1 MKVLLNNNK
10 EVEVEKIVYRNHKG
24 KLMCLPVEDIKKI
37 IDGKMAKSID
47 KNLKKGNKSCM
58 K

>member
-10 EVEVEKIVYRNHKG
+10 EVEVEKIVYLNHKG

-47 KNLKKGNKSCM
+47 DNLS
-58 K
+58 

>member
-10 EVEVEKIVYRNHKG
+10 PVMIKKIVYRNYQG

-37 IDGKMAKSID
+37 IE
-47 KNLKKGNKSCM
+47 
-58 K
+58 